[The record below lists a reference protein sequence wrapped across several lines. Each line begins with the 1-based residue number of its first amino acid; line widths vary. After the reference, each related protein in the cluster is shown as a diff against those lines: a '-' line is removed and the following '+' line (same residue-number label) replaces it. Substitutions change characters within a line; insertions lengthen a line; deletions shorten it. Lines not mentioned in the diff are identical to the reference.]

1 MCLIFISITDTA
13 YAVIHAF
20 FISLYLQR
28 KLTPA
33 LSEDDI
39 PDITVPPFLCLYFST
54 YKVSAHV
61 YIPCMNITTCIYF
74 TLTMQLNSVESS
86 WSKGPGVRDS
96 YFCVS

>member
-54 YKVSAHV
+54 YKVSAHI
-61 YIPCMNITTCIYF
+61 YI
-74 TLTMQLNSVESS
+74 SHA
-86 WSKGPGVRDS
+86 
-96 YFCVS
+96 